1 MSARSD
7 EEKFWAQDPCVLLT
21 NLSLLPT
28 ASQTKDQKL
37 NALTRLAIIISIV
50 LYFMKYEYALQ
61 FALCAVLVILLL
73 KYAGNGSGDHH
84 EPKKEGFT
92 IVPTYANPDM
102 QQTTVS
108 PLFSEEWQIIPPA
121 YDLYTNVP
129 EKVTFQAPLQPQ
141 TYPYGQ
147 FLSVTNLL
155 PSDEQASRMLNGGP
169 KQAREYAN
177 SSFLRHR
184 LAFSDNMTKLYKLKL
199 DRRYR
204 QSGADSFSPYSSY

>member
-1 MSARSD
+1 MSARD
-7 EEKFWAQDPCVLLT
+7 DEKFWAQDPCVLLT

-37 NALTRLAIIISIV
+37 NALTRLAIIIAIV

-73 KYAGNGSGDHH
+73 KYAGNGSGDRS
-84 EPKKEGFT
+84 ETKKEGFT

-141 TYPYGQ
+141 SYPYGQ
-147 FLSVTNLL
+147 FLSTTSLL

-177 SSFLRHR
+177 SAFLRHR
-184 LAFSDNMTKLYKLKL
+184 LAFQDNIQKLYKLKL